1 MKTINPNAAKHLIK
15 VFVTRPGVTFEN
27 AKHAQFEFDQAHP
40 GVKYSPVYFY
50 RNFVLHG
57 TVERKAAKVKGF
69 LNSLTAAI
77 NVKEAHEQFETQ
89 FNTTI
94 SYLYFLNLYISVFGK
109 KQKVAK
115 TKKEVKVESVSL
127 AGLSAKQVI
136 ALVAEKSGEQITIN
150 VKNKSGILKAANGI
164 LTRKGYTVA

>member
-15 VFVTRPGVTFEN
+15 AFVTRPGVTFEN

-77 NVKEAHEQFETQ
+77 NVKEAHEQFEAQ

-109 KQKVAK
+109 KQKAK
-115 TKKEVKVESVSL
+115 KQVKVESVSL
-127 AGLSAKQVI
+127 NGLSAKQVI

-164 LTRKGYTVA
+164 LTKKGYTVA